1 MRKAGIIGGMGPAS
15 TLDYYSGIIDGY
27 RAAKN
32 DGSYPSLT
40 LESVNM
46 AEMLAFV
53 KLESWSPLVSMLLAA
68 VRNLKNAGAEFAAI
82 AANTPHIVFRELEEK
97 SPLPLVSIVEA
108 TCRFAADAG
117 CARVIILGTKFTM
130 TSGLYTE
137 IFPRYGIEALIPDWE
152 GREFVHSMIFPRLAD
167 GIVDP
172 EDKEDM
178 IEFAEELI
186 RNSHA
191 DAVVLGCTELPLM
204 LRPGDLSVPA
214 LDTAQIH
221 IAAIVREMLK

>member
-1 MRKAGIIGGMGPAS
+1 MRKAGIIGGMGPRPRS
-15 TLDYYSGIIDGY
+15 IITAGSRDGY

-40 LESVNM
+40 LESMNM

-53 KLESWSPLVSMLLAA
+53 KLEAGVHLFMLLAA
-68 VRNLKNAGAEFAAI
+68 VRNFKNAGAEFAAI
-82 AANTPHIVFRELEEK
+82 AANTPTSCSVSWRKSLPCPREHL
-97 SPLPLVSIVEA
+97 EA

-191 DAVVLGCTELPLM
+191 DAVVLGCTEL
-204 LRPGDLSVPA
+204 R
-214 LDTAQIH
+214 
-221 IAAIVREMLK
+221 